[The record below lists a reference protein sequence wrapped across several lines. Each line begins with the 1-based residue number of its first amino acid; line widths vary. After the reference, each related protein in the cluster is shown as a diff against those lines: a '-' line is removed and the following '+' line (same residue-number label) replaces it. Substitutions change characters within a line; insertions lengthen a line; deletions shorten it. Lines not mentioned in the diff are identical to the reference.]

1 MKTFTLFPIEWDQV
15 LFLFSDHLDLTKN
28 PAFTDNLLY
37 FLLESQ

>member
-15 LFLFSDHLDLTKN
+15 LFLFSDHLDLTKK